1 MGPSCSAVLQHSPSS
16 FIPPAHKLV
25 SRSSVPSVIN
35 QAGFLVIISKDLN
48 VKTVS
53 MCTASVLYGA
63 VASLGV
69 YLHHPAGRRPSV
81 FLLPVRFGFIHISLN
96 WPVAPCEHD
105 LFGSGI
111 REGFSVRRRGNWC
124 SAKVWDP
131 LRSQGGNQICSS
143 HRHNKQGSTFPS
155 TGGLLED
162 FITVSLFCDL
172 KLPHKVCAPSHSSLL
187 SLHISFFFFP
197 SLLAYHYVFINVSTT
212 GQLLLLCP

>member
-16 FIPPAHKLV
+16 FIPPARKWV
-25 SRSSVPSVIN
+25 SRSSAPPVIN
-35 QAGFLVIISKDLN
+35 QAGFRVIISKDLN
-48 VKTVS
+48 VKAVS

-69 YLHHPAGRRPSV
+69 YLHHPAGRHPSV

-96 WPVAPCEHD
+96 WPVAPCEHV
-105 LFGSGI
+105 LFGRGI
-111 REGFSVRRRGNWC
+111 REGLSVRRRGNWC

-131 LRSQGGNQICSS
+131 LRSQGGNRICFS
-143 HRHNKQGSTFPS
+143 HRHNKQGSIFPS

-162 FITVSLFCDL
+162 FITVEFILWPQTSTQ
-172 KLPHKVCAPSHSSLL
+172 
-187 SLHISFFFFP
+187 SLHPFPFVPAFTSYFFFFFS